1 VMRAAGV
8 CALWTGRAAGQGAG
22 PADPAA
28 DSIRWKRSGVVRDSA
43 SGPVS
48 IMILPLD
55 AQTAGQMPAT
65 APVTSSI
72 HWNGWYVGGQTGLI
86 QGNANAIVAGASPM
100 GASSAFGHLD
110 GGLQIGYNKVLSSR
124 LVVGAAADLS
134 FPDFL
139 EDGIVSST
147 TTTQGGTVTEKIDF
161 VATVRGRLGYAVDR
175 WLIYGTAGVAPAQTH
190 FIESSAAGNDQ
201 DDILR
206 LRAGWAL
213 GAGAEFPIA
222 PGWTASVEYLYE
234 RFEQAG
240 AIFPAGTGIQS
251 TPDVHNLRLGLRRT
265 FSWPGPHR
273 SSRVPGSPAAASAA
287 RWNIHGQDTFIEQ
300 GYFAFRSPYEGA
312 NSLTGA
318 SQAKNTESA
327 TAFLDARLW
336 AGADLYFNPEIDQGS
351 GLNTTHGV
359 AAFPSGEAQKAS
371 FPIPR
376 FVVDRL
382 VLRQTFGLGGARE
395 PITDGPNQLAG
406 TRDISRITVA
416 VGRLAVTDYFDV
428 NAYANDP
435 RTDFFNWNI
444 YGAGA
449 FDWTMD
455 QISWTWGTLAELNQR
470 TWACRVGYFLLPIVS
485 SNNYFDM
492 HIPERG
498 EYAAEGEWRY
508 SLVGQPG
515 TVRLFG
521 WVNHGTM
528 GSYAAAL
535 ALPVTTPNYPD
546 ITLTR
551 QVRTN
556 PGVVLNAGQAITAN
570 LGLFSRASWSPGQ
583 DEILGGTDCS
593 RSVSLG
599 GVLQGTGWGRPN
611 DHIGVSG
618 VVGGLSP
625 AARAYFAAGG
635 LGILIGDG
643 QLNYRAEQVLETQYA
658 YAHKRWP
665 TLSFDYQF
673 IVNPG
678 YNADRGPVSI
688 YAVRVHAAF

>member
-1 VMRAAGV
+1 MAES
-8 CALWTGRAAGQGAG
+8 
-22 PADPAA
+22 D
-28 DSIRWKRSGVVRDSA
+28 

-55 AQTAGQMPAT
+55 TPTAGEKPAT
-65 APVTSSI
+65 GAATSRVE
-72 HWNGWYVGGQTGLI
+72 WNGWYVGGQAGFI
-86 QGNANAIVAGASPM
+86 GGNANAIVADPGSIGATP
-100 GASSAFGHLD
+100 AFGHLD
-110 GGLQIGYNKVLSSR
+110 GGLQIGCNEVLPSR
-124 LVVGAAADLS
+124 LFLGAAADLS

-147 TTTQGGTVTEKIDF
+147 TTTPGGTVTEKIDF
-161 VATVRGRLGYAVDR
+161 VATVRARLGYAVDR
-175 WLIYGTAGVAPAQTH
+175 WLVYGTAGFAPSQTH
-190 FIESSAAGNDQ
+190 FVESSAADNDP
-201 DDILR
+201 DNMLSLR
-206 LRAGWAL
+206 VGWAL
-213 GAGAEFPIA
+213 GAGAEFSIA

-234 RFEQAG
+234 RLEQSSAV
-240 AIFPAGTGIQS
+240 FPSGTGIQS
-251 TPDVHNLRLGLRRT
+251 TPAVHSFRMGLSRT
-265 FSWPGPHR
+265 LSWPGPHGR
-273 SSRVPGSPAAASAA
+273 SEVPRSLAVASAA

-382 VLRQTFGLGGARE
+382 VLRQTFGLGGGQATL
-395 PITDGPNQLAG
+395 PDGPNQLAG
-406 TRDISRITVA
+406 TRDVSRITVA

-449 FDWTMD
+449 YDWTMD
-455 QISWTWGTLAELNQR
+455 QISWTWGTLAELNEK
-470 TWACRVGYFLLPIVS
+470 TWAFRAGYFLLPIVS
-485 SNNYFDM
+485 SNNNFDM

-508 SLVGQPG
+508 SLVGEPG
-515 TVRLFG
+515 ALRVFG
-521 WVNHGTM
+521 WVNHGIM
-528 GSYAAAL
+528 GNYTAAL

-551 QVRTN
+551 EVRTN
-556 PGVVLNAGQAITAN
+556 PGVVLNVGQAMSDH

-583 DEILGGTDCS
+583 NEILGGTDCS
-593 RSVSLG
+593 QSLSLG
-599 GVLQGTGWGRPN
+599 GVLLGTGWGRPN
-611 DHIGVSG
+611 DHVGVSG

-643 QLNYRAEQVLETQYA
+643 QLDYREEQVLEAQYA
-658 YAHKRWP
+658 YALKKWS
-665 TLSFDYQF
+665 TLTFDYQF
-673 IVNPG
+673 IINPG

-688 YAVRVHAAF
+688 YAVRVHASF